1 MRRVIGA
8 GPSSGRCEAACSGS
22 ALGMFFSRQA
32 HTASELAN
40 ALSPSNEDLRVV
52 THTRSLLQTAPRT
65 GHFAKKVGAG
75 RGPSASV
82 MLRRAHR
89 CRAERLAG
97 GGPRRPPGRC
107 APFLAFA
114 WNCGPRGGADSP
126 TRLRR
131 RNDRGNGF
139 LRRRRVPLLRPP
151 GGWRRDPRY
160 WTGARRNA
168 RADARKPGR
177 STPPSAKRRANAAKA
192 RGLLRKAAGAP
203 TYNA

>member
-126 TRLRR
+126 TRVRR
-131 RNDRGNGF
+131 RDDRGNGS
-139 LRRRRVPLLRPP
+139 LRRRVPLSTSAGRA
-151 GGWRRDPRY
+151 GTY

-168 RADARKPGR
+168 RADARSPTGAPRGR
-177 STPPSAKRRANAAKA
+177 SVDPI
-192 RGLLRKAAGAP
+192 
-203 TYNA
+203 